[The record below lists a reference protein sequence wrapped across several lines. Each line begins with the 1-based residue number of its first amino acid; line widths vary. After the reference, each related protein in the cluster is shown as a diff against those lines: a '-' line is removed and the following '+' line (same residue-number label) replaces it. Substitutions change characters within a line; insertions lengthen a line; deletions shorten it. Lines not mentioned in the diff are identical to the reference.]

1 MHSLLRAFA
10 AAAVLLP
17 HCMPGAAQSLPAAWN
32 SSRPSWESSLEAGNG
47 QKVRQEAEALLKK
60 PDIQISPS
68 SYNDQHAKVA
78 ILSIAAR
85 GAVLDGDWPGA
96 VSLLNEAASTAQ
108 ASNASASEILENLR
122 KQHLAKISDWRDMIK
137 PQEEQLQ
144 SLKGLPGLVSDQIK
158 QVADIEFFLAEHNR
172 AISNSQQ
179 SIKDIDEILDTLKA
193 QVDTCT
199 KSLNEWNAFIMKER
213 MDIQEMGSPQR
224 YVAEKLAQIKDD
236 TDRSPFELISY
247 TRRLLKLDPANQPCQ
262 QFLNKLVVPGK
273 AAPPPQAAPKGR
285 APAKR

>member
-1 MHSLLRAFA
+1 
-10 AAAVLLP
+10 
-17 HCMPGAAQSLPAAWN
+17 MPAAAQSLPAAWN

-47 QKVRQEAEALLKK
+47 QKVRLEAEALLKK
-60 PDIQISPS
+60 PGIQISPS

-96 VSLLNEAASTAQ
+96 ISLLNEAASTAQ
-108 ASNASASEILENLR
+108 ASYASASEILEGLR
-122 KQHLAKISDWRDMIK
+122 KQHEAKITEWRDLIT
-137 PQEEQLQ
+137 PQEEQLHA
-144 SLKGLPGLVSDQIK
+144 LKGLPGLVSSQIQ
-158 QVADIEFFLAEHNR
+158 QVSHIESFLAEHHR

-179 SIKDIDEILDTLKA
+179 SIKDIDEILDTLIA

-262 QFLNKLVVPGK
+262 QFLSTLVAAEK
-273 AAPPPQAAPKGR
+273 APAPQAAPRGK
-285 APAKR
+285 APAKKAQ